1 MPSTTITTGEWAR
14 GHEIELIEGIQ
25 SAFVTA
31 LKTPQW
37 DRDIV
42 VALYDGRRRIFPQG
56 KSERFTR
63 IEITLFTG
71 RSMEAKRNLYRS
83 IVDNLAVLGI
93 SKNEIKIVLIEVPA
107 HNWGIQGGLPASEV
121 DIGFKVD
128 V

>member
-1 MPSTTITTGEWAR
+1 MPSTTVITGEWAR
-14 GHEIELIEGIQ
+14 GHETELIEAVQ

-31 LKTPQW
+31 IKTPEW

-42 VALYDGRRRIFPQG
+42 VALYDGRRRVFPQG

-93 SKNEIKIVLIEVPA
+93 AKNEIKIVLIEVPP

>member
-1 MPSTTITTGEWAR
+1 MPSTTVITGEWAR
-14 GHEIELIEGIQ
+14 GREMELIEAVQ

-31 LKTPQW
+31 IKTPEW

-42 VALYDGRRRIFPQG
+42 VALYDDHRRIFPQG

-93 SKNEIKIVLIEVPA
+93 SKNEIKIVLIEVPP